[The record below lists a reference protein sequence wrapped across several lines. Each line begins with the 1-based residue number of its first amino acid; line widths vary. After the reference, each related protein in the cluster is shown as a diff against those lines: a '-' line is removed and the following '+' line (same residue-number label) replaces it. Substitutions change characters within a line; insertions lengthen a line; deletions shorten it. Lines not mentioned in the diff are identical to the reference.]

1 MTDERPAAVVIL
13 AAGAGTRMRSA
24 TPKVLHAIGGRTL
37 IHHAV
42 DAATGLEPVRTVVV
56 IRHGRDAVA
65 AHLKNIAP
73 GVLIADQD
81 DVPGTGRAVACALE
95 ALDADAGGPVDGTIL
110 VTSGDVPLVDAA
122 ILGELLTAHAAR
134 GAEATVLTAIVA
146 DPGGYGRIVRS
157 PETGEVLRI
166 VEQGDASEDEREIAE
181 INAGLYAFSAAALRD
196 ALARIGRENKQG
208 EMYLTDVVAEVRAA
222 GGHVG
227 AIICEDA
234 QAVEGVN
241 DREQLAR
248 AGAALNARIL
258 EGWMAE
264 GVTIVDPATTWIDV
278 DVTLEADVTLLPG
291 THLAGH
297 TTAAAGASI
306 GPDTSLKDVEV
317 GEGAT
322 VVRTHGS
329 GAIIGAGAN
338 VGPFSYLRPGT
349 VLGAG
354 GKIGAFVE
362 TKNSRIGTGSKVPH
376 LSYVGDAS
384 IGEDTNIG
392 AGTIFANYDGV
403 NKHATVVGDH
413 VRIGSNSTLV
423 APVTIGDGA
432 YSGAGTTVRKDV
444 PAGALAINPAPQE
457 NREGWVAERRP
468 KGAAAEAAK
477 RKEGSHGL
485 EKK

>member
-1 MTDERPAAVVIL
+1 
-13 AAGAGTRMRSA
+13 MRSA
-24 TPKVLHAIGGRTL
+24 TPKVLHTIGGRTL

-42 DAATGLEPVRTVVV
+42 DAATGLKPVRTVAV

-65 AHLKNIAP
+65 AHLQHIAP

-95 ALDADAGGPVDGTIL
+95 ALDADAGGPIEGTVI
-110 VTSGDVPLVDAA
+110 VTSGDVPLVDTA
-122 ILGELLTAHAAR
+122 ILAALADTHVAGGR
-134 GAEATVLTAIVA
+134 EATLLTAIVP
-146 DPGGYGRIVRS
+146 DPGGYGRVVRS
-157 PETGEVLRI
+157 PDTGEVLQI
-166 VEQGDASEDEREIAE
+166 VEEGDASDDERAITE

-196 ALARIGRENKQG
+196 ALARIGRDNSQG

-227 AIICEDA
+227 AIVCEDA

-258 EGWMAE
+258 QRWMTE
-264 GVTIVDPATTWIDV
+264 GVTIVDPATTWVDV
-278 DVTLEADVTLLPG
+278 DVTLNADVTLLPG

-329 GAIIGAGAN
+329 DAVIGAGAN

-349 VLGAG
+349 VLGEG

-362 TKNSRIGTGSKVPH
+362 TKNSRIGNGSKVPH
-376 LSYVGDAS
+376 LAYVGDAT
-384 IGEDTNIG
+384 IGEGSNIG
-392 AGTIFANYDGV
+392 AGTIVANYDGV

-413 VRIGSNSTLV
+413 VRIGSNSILV
-423 APVTIGDGA
+423 APVSIGDGA

-444 PAGALAINPAPQE
+444 PAGALAVNPAPQE
-457 NREGWVAERRP
+457 NREGWVTEHRP
-468 KGAAAEAAK
+468 GTASAEAAQRAPSGEK
-477 RKEGSHGL
+477 SGEKTTGEDGSHGV
-485 EKK
+485 EKE